1 MGVWSLY
8 VGTFTSEFQWLSG
21 SPGQGIER
29 FRFDDT
35 TGTLRYLDT
44 TTGVLSP
51 QYLTVHPARPVLY
64 AAEFAAEG
72 NLTLFAIR
80 PDGSLEHLS
89 TSSSLGAGAVAVS
102 IHPSTDFAYLANWGS
117 GSLTAFRLDP
127 EGRVLASEPIIQP
140 ARPDAP
146 ATTEFHP
153 HHIRPTPR
161 GQAVVAAYAGL
172 DEVTA
177 YKSGPRGALAAPPE
191 VRITFPSECAP
202 RHIEFHPS
210 GRYVYVV
217 GERDSYLY
225 VLDAEDGFPIGIR
238 DRYRTAPPGH
248 SGRNT
253 PSELKIH
260 PDGQA
265 LYIGNRGSDCVTIV
279 NLDASGGQVV
289 ATGHVAS
296 LGRGPRA
303 ITIDPTGQYLLVGN
317 ADSGELA
324 AFTIEADRGLRPVG
338 SPEQSHSPSS
348 IVFFRSE

>member
-1 MGVWSLY
+1 MTVWNLY
-8 VGTFTSEFQWLSG
+8 VGTFTSEFQWLTG

-51 QYLTVHPARPVLY
+51 QYLTVHPHLPVLY
-64 AAEFAAEG
+64 AAEFAPAG
-72 NLTLFAIR
+72 KLTTFAIR

-89 TSSSLGAGAVAVS
+89 TTSSVGALAVAVS
-102 IHPSTDFAYLANWGS
+102 IHPSTELAYLANWGS
-117 GSLTAFRLDP
+117 GSLTSFRLDAD
-127 EGRVLASEPIIQP
+127 GRVLASEPIPQP
-140 ARPDAP
+140 HRPDAP
-146 ATTEFHP
+146 AASEFHP
-153 HHIRPTPR
+153 HHIRPTPT
-161 GQAVVAAYAGL
+161 GQAVLVAYAGI

-177 YKSGPRGALAAPPE
+177 YRTGPGGLLAGPPE
-191 VRITFPSECAP
+191 VCITFPSECAP

-210 GRYVYVV
+210 GKFVYVV

-225 VLDAEDGFPIGIR
+225 VLEAQNGFPIGISG
-238 DRYRTAPPGH
+238 RYPTAPPGY

-265 LYIGNRGSDCVTIV
+265 LYVGNRGSDCITLAH
-279 NLDASGGQVV
+279 LDGSGGQVE
-289 ATGHVAS
+289 ATGHVPS
-296 LGRGPRA
+296 PGRGPRA
-303 ITIDPTGQYLLVGN
+303 ITMDPTGRYLVVGN

-324 AFTIEADRGLRPVG
+324 AFAIEADRGLRPVD

-348 IVFFRSE
+348 LVFFKSE